1 MIDIRTIVSV
11 LGGDVTGRY
20 SANVPG
26 PGHSPNDRSLSIKV
40 SSRSGQIIV
49 CSHAGDDWR
58 VCKDHVLERV
68 GLARWDDNRTHIRAP
83 FVVINAGPNA
93 DKEKKKAA
101 ALRIW
106 ADSVNPVGT
115 LVERYLREHRALSL
129 DGDLA
134 GRVIRYHRS
143 LYLDEHNRTP
153 GMICLLRNIET
164 DEPCGIH
171 RTYLHPG
178 TATKIDRKML
188 GFAKGAAIKI
198 DADSS
203 VTTDL
208 TIGEGVETL
217 MSARMAGLGPVWALG
232 SSGAVGRF
240 PVLADLSE
248 LTILEENDATSRSDV
263 KTCAQRYLDAKR
275 PVNIVTIETGND
287 FNDAWKAAHK

>member
-1 MIDIRTIVSV
+1 MIDIRTIASI
-11 LGGDVTGRY
+11 LGGDVTGRD

-26 PGHSPNDRSLSIKV
+26 PGHSKNDRSLSLRIN
-40 SSRSGQIIV
+40 SSSQIIV

-58 VCKDHVLERV
+58 VCKDYVLERR
-68 GLARWDDNRTHIRAP
+68 GLAKWDDDRISTRTP
-83 FVVINAGPNA
+83 FVLINAGPDA

-101 ALRIW
+101 AIRIW
-106 ADSVNPVGT
+106 NQSINPVGT
-115 LVERYLREHRALSL
+115 LVEQYLREHRGLSL
-129 DGDLA
+129 GDDLA
-134 GRVIRYHRS
+134 GRVIRFNRS
-143 LYLDEHNRTP
+143 LYLDEHNRAP

-171 RTYLHPG
+171 RTYLHPV
-178 TATKIDRKML
+178 TAAKVERKML

-203 VTTDL
+203 VTANL

-240 PVLADLSE
+240 PVLADLNE
-248 LTILEENDATSRSDV
+248 LTILEENDPTSRRDV
-263 KTCAQRYLDAKR
+263 KACSQRYLEAKK
-275 PVNIVTIETGND
+275 PVNIVTVEGGSD
-287 FNDAWKAAHK
+287 FNDAWKAAVK